1 MGLIQPETFGCFI
14 SSLQVRGDRWRG
26 CFGQEEEK
34 DQAVTDVTWAS
45 YLCSCILRV
54 ITWWTSC
61 SISATVASGASV
73 TQDRGTG
80 FHLPTWIRPEHTHT
94 HEHRN
99 MRQQQTCFMFFYS
112 SSICVLHLWPVLRS
126 CASSPVSAG
135 PSLSAGWTADLSWP
149 AQTQRVLLSSLFPE
163 GSPCAPPRRTP
174 ATDSLR
180 WRTHI
185 ISQSMTQMRLICNI
199 MFPERGKIHTELP
212 HVSSCTSAVP
222 VLALWPRCG
231 RFLGSR
237 TPLPAPLLGRGSR
250 SVLFQPSQL
259 GRRGPGVYNGINA
272 LGFLGTITQGVH
284 LWRHTDTETQTLKN

>member
-1 MGLIQPETFGCFI
+1 MVDVLQHI
-14 SSLQVRGDRWRG
+14 SHCGVRSI
-26 CFGQEEEK
+26 CHTGQRHRVPLAHL
-34 DQAVTDVTWAS
+34 DQTW
-45 YLCSCILRV
+45 
-54 ITWWTSC
+54 T
-61 SISATVASGASV
+61 
-73 TQDRGTG
+73 
-80 FHLPTWIRPEHTHT
+80 HTHT
-94 HEHRN
+94 HKHRN

-135 PSLSAGWTADLSWP
+135 PSLSAGWTAGLSWP

-237 TPLPAPLLGRGSR
+237 TPLPAPLLGWGSR

-284 LWRHTDTETQTLKN
+284 LWRHTDTESQTLKN

>member
-1 MGLIQPETFGCFI
+1 MAGVFQTGRGEGPGCNRCDVSFLPVQLYFKGDNMVDVLQHI
-14 SSLQVRGDRWRG
+14 SHCGVRSI
-26 CFGQEEEK
+26 CHTGQRHRVPLAHL
-34 DQAVTDVTWAS
+34 DQTW
-45 YLCSCILRV
+45 
-54 ITWWTSC
+54 
-61 SISATVASGASV
+61 
-73 TQDRGTG
+73 
-80 FHLPTWIRPEHTHT
+80 THT

-112 SSICVLHLWPVLRS
+112 SSICVLHLWPVLQS
-126 CASSPVSAG
+126 CASIPVSAG
-135 PSLSAGWTADLSWP
+135 PSLSAGWTAGLSWP

-259 GRRGPGVYNGINA
+259 GRRGPGVYNRINA